1 MRLLTKLQSIFFFA
15 AIFICLSGSTNAQQ
29 QGKISGSMKIT
40 GTVIDAK
47 TRKPLTGASVY
58 LDHTTRATVSSDS
71 GKFVLNGIP
80 AGNYKL
86 VISYVGY
93 NSASVAINEQSPH
106 GFTVELPPAEKIL
119 DEVIIKINPKW
130 DEYFSLFKMFFLGN
144 GGLQCTIRNPKTLH
158 FEYSDT
164 SYVLTA
170 EAGRPLIIENHALG
184 YRMHYDLGSFIHY
197 AGRTRYSGDVRFEEL
212 VPQNSK
218 EQKKWKA
225 NREKAYYGS
234 SIHFMRSLVNK
245 SLKKDDFIVK
255 KLVKAKVLPDNPLRS
270 VLLGWQGDEFKS
282 TDTVI
287 SMRWNGRDY
296 APEDTTVGPGTNN
309 STQWGNK
316 MGYNILYPGAVPY
329 ENMVTATV
337 SASNYRLA
345 FDDSIFVTYK
355 KKVTSILTMLVPET
369 LVDIHGNLA
378 DPHAVINEGYWAT
391 LRVADQLPFDYEPEE

>member
-1 MRLLTKLQSIFFFA
+1 MMSRSHFAFRILLTGMFFVFSCFQGFAQSA
-15 AIFICLSGSTNAQQ
+15 AMQV
-29 QGKISGSMKIT
+29 T
-40 GTVIDAK
+40 GTVVDALSK
-47 TRKPLTGASVY
+47 KPLAGASVY

-71 GKFVLNGIP
+71 GKFVLSGIP

-86 VISYVGY
+86 IISYVGY

-106 GFTVELPPAEKIL
+106 GFMVELPPAEKFL
-119 DEVIIKINPKW
+119 DEVAIRINPKW
-130 DEYFSLFKMFFLGN
+130 DEYFSLFKMFFLGK
-144 GGLQCTIRNPKTLH
+144 GGLQCIVKNPKTLH
-158 FEYSDT
+158 FEYNDT

-170 EAGRPLIIENHALG
+170 EAGRPLIIENQALG
-184 YRMHYDLGSFIHY
+184 YRMYYDLASFVHY

-212 VPQNSK
+212 VPQNSR

-234 SIHFMRSLVNK
+234 SIHFMRSLVNNT
-245 SLKKDDFIVK
+245 LKKDDFIVK
-255 KLVKAKVLPDNPLRS
+255 KLVKAKALPGDPMRS

-296 APEDTTVGPGTNN
+296 APEDTTVGPGAGS

-316 MGYNILYPGAVPY
+316 MGYNILYPGVVPY
-329 ENMVTATV
+329 ENMVTATA

-355 KKVTSILTMLVPET
+355 KKSTSILTMLVPET
-369 LVDIHGNLA
+369 FVDSHGNLS
-378 DPHAVINEGYWAT
+378 DPHAVISEGYWAT
-391 LRVADQLPFDYEPEE
+391 LRVADQLPFDYQPEE